1 MREVSRRNQAVP
13 EGDDVGE
20 RKRASERGTESFA
33 GVFANRESNIRHV
46 WCEMVTPR
54 AWNLCPRP
62 PVHDAMW
69 DIALRVTREYQ
80 PVASL
85 YMRFCL
91 CPVFSSG
98 RGLLN
103 PPGRFMYCLA
113 LRVVFLFTA
122 LTLAFGSSTCCPDV
136 DPKPAKPII
145 AIISG
150 SNPPNP
156 SSCSSAGGGGGGG
169 GTSRGGGGGT
179 SRGVAAPTLVPLRRR
194 WRNLPFERTEK
205 RLRLPR
211 ARRPRPL
218 SAVYLYYRFGFCF
231 HPFAIARLC
240 PYRRGR
246 RGGGVRPISASVAA
260 PVATVAI
267 DRSAELVVLGRAP
280 AVASHD
286 DARTRRCGGGVS
298 RGFGGGCGGRGVA
311 GLE

>member
-1 MREVSRRNQAVP
+1 
-13 EGDDVGE
+13 
-20 RKRASERGTESFA
+20 
-33 GVFANRESNIRHV
+33 
-46 WCEMVTPR
+46 
-54 AWNLCPRP
+54 
-62 PVHDAMW
+62 MW

-169 GTSRGGGGGT
+169 GTSRGGGGGDLARRRSADASSPSGGGGGT
-179 SRGVAAPTLVPLRRR
+179 SRSSAPRNASASPRAPSPPTLSCLSLLPLRLLLPPLRHRASLSLSSRSPRR
-194 WRNLPFERTEK
+194 
-205 RLRLPR
+205 
-211 ARRPRPL
+211 
-218 SAVYLYYRFGFCF
+218 
-231 HPFAIARLC
+231 
-240 PYRRGR
+240 
-246 RGGGVRPISASVAA
+246 
-260 PVATVAI
+260 
-267 DRSAELVVLGRAP
+267 
-280 AVASHD
+280 
-286 DARTRRCGGGVS
+286 
-298 RGFGGGCGGRGVA
+298 
-311 GLE
+311 

>member
-1 MREVSRRNQAVP
+1 
-13 EGDDVGE
+13 
-20 RKRASERGTESFA
+20 
-33 GVFANRESNIRHV
+33 
-46 WCEMVTPR
+46 
-54 AWNLCPRP
+54 
-62 PVHDAMW
+62 MW

-179 SRGVAAPTLVPLRRR
+179 SRGVAAPT
-194 WRNLPFERTEK
+194 
-205 RLRLPR
+205 PR
-211 ARRPRPL
+211 PPPAAVAEPPVRAHRETPPPPPARRPRPL

-246 RGGGVRPISASVAA
+246 RGGRGAPDLCFGRGPGRDGRDRP
-260 PVATVAI
+260 
-267 DRSAELVVLGRAP
+267 LG
-280 AVASHD
+280 
-286 DARTRRCGGGVS
+286 RTRRTRS
-298 RGFGGGCGGRGVA
+298 SPRGRVP
-311 GLE
+311 